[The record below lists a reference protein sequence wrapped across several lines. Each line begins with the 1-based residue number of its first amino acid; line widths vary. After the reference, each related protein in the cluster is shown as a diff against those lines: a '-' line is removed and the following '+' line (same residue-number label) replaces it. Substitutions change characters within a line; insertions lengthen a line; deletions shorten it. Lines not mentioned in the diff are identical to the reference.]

1 MDKLDKLHML
11 SDTNP
16 VSVLWATFKCS
27 ICLSPLKLF
36 GNMPVNE
43 FDAAS
48 KTVKFR
54 SIPISVGRHPDISLL
69 ANIIS
74 FRVFPICPML
84 RGMQPVNLL
93 PANTITEARE
103 WPRVSGILDVNRLWF
118 TNNASRSLSKSSGGN
133 SPSNSLYLRSR
144 YLRAGIDR
152 TTAGK
157 GPTNR
162 LLLTSS
168 SWRIVSLE
176 KLLGMIPQNRLE
188 LMWKRARS
196 VIKPNSTG
204 RYPAMSAWLRSTPAT
219 TLNFGL
225 SSAGAQK
232 TPL

>member
-1 MDKLDKLHML
+1 MAWEMVLECWEASRHIIACKYNLIQ
-11 SDTNP
+11 
-16 VSVLWATFKCS
+16 SVPHL
-27 ICLSPLKLF
+27 P
-36 GNMPVNE
+36 N
-43 FDAAS
+43 AAWNAAC
-48 KTVKFR
+48 KFVAGKHNNGGPR
-54 SIPISVGRHPDISLL
+54 V
-69 ANIIS
+69 AQS
-74 FRVFPICPML
+74 FRNIGCE
-84 RGMQPVNLL
+84 PVMVHKQR
-93 PANTITEARE
+93 IK
-103 WPRVSGILDVNRLWF
+103 IL
-118 TNNASRSLSKSSGGN
+118 
-133 SPSNSLYLRSR
+133 
-144 YLRAGIDR
+144 IEE

-232 TPL
+232 TPLVSLIAIKV